1 MKKLAGKVAVVTGGS
16 RGIGKAT
23 SLKLASE
30 GAFVYVQYNTNEKAA
45 QEVLNAIEER
55 GGRAHLLRTN
65 FKTLEGVRSFFT
77 HLDKIDILVNN
88 AVMGCIEGIETM
100 EESTFD
106 ELFSLNVKAP
116 YFLVQEAIPKMKDG
130 GRIINVSSFV
140 TRMALPSV
148 GAYSMTKG
156 AINTMTLWLAN
167 KQLGARKISVNA
179 VAPGVIDTDMNAA
192 SLSDPNSKKFMESL
206 STFGRVGQSEDVA
219 DVIAFLASDDA
230 RWISGECIEVSGGS
244 FLGC

>member
-1 MKKLAGKVAVVTGGS
+1 MKRLVGKVAVVTGGS

-45 QEVLNAIEER
+45 QEVLKTIEGR
-55 GGRAHLLRTN
+55 GGRAHLLRAN
-65 FKTLEGVRSFFT
+65 FKNLEGVRSLFT
-77 HLDKIDILVNN
+77 DLDKIDILVNN
-88 AVMGCIEGIETM
+88 AGMGCIEGIETM
-100 EESTFD
+100 EESIFD
-106 ELFSLNVKAP
+106 DLFSLNVKAP
-116 YFLVQEAIPKMKDG
+116 FFLVQEAIPKMNDG
-130 GRIINVSSFV
+130 GRIINVSSIV

-156 AINTMTLWLAN
+156 AINTMTLWLA
-167 KQLGARKISVNA
+167 KQLGPRKISVNA
-179 VAPGVIDTDMNAA
+179 VAPGVIDTEMNAV
-192 SLSDPNSKKFMESL
+192 SLSDPNSRKFMESL
-206 STFGRVGQSEDVA
+206 STFGRVGQAEDVA